1 VVVVAVLD
9 LRQMW
14 WWWRLRRISDGVVVL
29 DVCLL
34 YGVQQ
39 VLDYDVL

>member
-14 WWWRLRRISDGVVVL
+14 WWWRLCRISDGVMVL

>member
-9 LRQMW
+9 PRQMW

>member
-1 VVVVAVLD
+1 VAVLD
-9 LRQMW
+9 PRQMW